1 MIDHAAV
8 ELELVRDG
16 SPLVEFAADLRLLR
30 TKAATPSYRDMRQ
43 CPDRDHRGRGRVGA
57 RFAA

>member
-30 TKAATPSYRDMRQ
+30 T
-43 CPDRDHRGRGRVGA
+43 
-57 RFAA
+57 